1 MSNDNRPENGTFRI
15 KKYGNRRLYDTHQSR
30 YITLEELA
38 GIIQEGAAV
47 RVADAASGKDITRQ
61 VLTQVILERQ
71 EALDMLPV
79 ELLHVI
85 IRTQGT
91 IEQAPF
97 AAFLAAF
104 TRQIVTAGQLWTQPV
119 ANFLRGLAHAVPGV
133 GAPVEPPPA
142 SEPATGDGTPEADEV
157 AGDETG
163 ATPTRGEEPP
173 ESASAAHAPPGA
185 SPPSGEPEPGGK
197 VPAADGLRP
206 RIERLLRKLG
216 APRD

>member
-1 MSNDNRPENGTFRI
+1 MRSDDERQDNGTFRI
-15 KKYGNRRLYDTHQSR
+15 KKYGNRRLYDTQQSR

-38 GIIQEGAAV
+38 RIVQGGANV

-91 IEQAPF
+91 LEQAPF

-104 TRQIVTAGQLWTQPV
+104 TRQIATAGQFWTQPV
-119 ANFLRGLAHAVPGV
+119 AQILRGLAEAVPGIGV
-133 GAPVEPPPA
+133 RAAGPA
-142 SEPATGDGTPEADEV
+142 AEPAP
-157 AGDETG
+157 
-163 ATPTRGEEPP
+163 GEEPV
-173 ESASAAHAPPGA
+173 EGAEDADTTEAGASETASAGA
-185 SPPSGEPEPGGK
+185 SKTAEAGASGWTEPSTREDG
-197 VPAADGLRP
+197 VAGLRP
-206 RIERLLRKLG
+206 RIERLLRGIVTRK
-216 APRD
+216 R

>member
-1 MSNDNRPENGTFRI
+1 MSDGDRAENGTFRI

-38 GIIQEGAAV
+38 RIVQEGAAV

-133 GAPVEPPPA
+133 GGPVEP
-142 SEPATGDGTPEADEV
+142 ATDKKPTTRDETP
-157 AGDETG
+157 AGDQVRDGEPSVG
-163 ATPTRGEEPP
+163 APDGDEPP
-173 ESASAAHAPPGA
+173 ENASAAPDPPA
-185 SPPSGEPEPGGK
+185 ESPLAEEPRPLGRSPG
-197 VPAADGLRP
+197 PDGLRP

-216 APRD
+216 PKA